1 MATTITVL
9 ALLLLNGALRA
20 SAGEGGSLLDVYSSR
35 QAPVRQPGT
44 VTIQSVGVSP
54 VACMDAGACLA
65 QCSTD
70 PLLNQDPAAVQAQVR
85 RRSLQRSQADGA
97 RALTP
102 GGGRAAR
109 QLVQC
114 TNNMRLAPGLVQQ
127 DISAV
132 CSYDDVQAAAA
143 GLGAL
148 QGSAALSG
156 VAQAHSDEEAAQNYF
171 SHFSSNGSSP
181 YDRVRS
187 VLPDG
192 DFVSELSAAGWPTVR
207 SVLVQLLWCA
217 PRTAAAVAARPG
229 PTRGADCLLPGAA
242 APPSTGASS

>member
-1 MATTITVL
+1 
-9 ALLLLNGALRA
+9 
-20 SAGEGGSLLDVYSSR
+20 
-35 QAPVRQPGT
+35 
-44 VTIQSVGVSP
+44 
-54 VACMDAGACLA
+54 
-65 QCSTD
+65 
-70 PLLNQDPAAVQAQVR
+70 
-85 RRSLQRSQADGA
+85 
-97 RALTP
+97 
-102 GGGRAAR
+102 
-109 QLVQC
+109 
-114 TNNMRLAPGLVQQ
+114 MRLAPGLFQQ

-143 GLGAL
+143 GLDAL

-217 PRTAAAVAARPG
+217 PRTAAAAAARPG
-229 PTRGADCLLPGAA
+229 PTPR
-242 APPSTGASS
+242 S

>member
-114 TNNMRLAPGLVQQ
+114 TNNMRLAPGLFQQ

-181 YDRVRS
+181 YDRRA
-187 VLPDG
+187 LGPARRG
-192 DFVSELSAAGWPTVR
+192 LCQRALSSRLADRALCLG
-207 SVLVQLLWCA
+207 
-217 PRTAAAVAARPG
+217 AAAVVR
-229 PTRGADCLLPGAA
+229 
-242 APPSTGASS
+242 APHCGRCCSATWPNPRS